1 MAWRSMMMAGAMA
14 VGLATAAAPASAGI
28 LYDNMAQQA
37 NPALSSSS
45 VANSGPLG
53 AQFFSDA
60 FSAGVSNVELLL
72 RGDNLSSG
80 SFVVTIVNDAGN
92 TPGATV
98 LYNSGVVADN
108 SLTVSGD
115 YLIWDSGSIFAAV
128 SPSTAYWVMLTE
140 NASTSV
146 EWTYADNDPSG
157 IPGNLSS
164 LYYFSDGLP
173 AVNGDYPFVM
183 RVECIGISE
192 GPCGSAITDVPEPAT
207 MALLGAGLVGLGVVV
222 RRRRNM
228 AA

>member
-1 MAWRSMMMAGAMA
+1 MAWRSMVMAGAMA
-14 VGLATAAAPASAGI
+14 MGLATAAAPASATI
-28 LYDNMAQQA
+28 IYDNMAQQA
-37 NPALSSSS
+37 NALSSSS

-92 TPGATV
+92 TPGVTEI
-98 LYNSGVVADN
+98 YNSGVIADS

-115 YLIWDSGSIFAAV
+115 YLLWDSGSIFAAV

-140 NASTSV
+140 NVSTSV
-146 EWTYADNDPSG
+146 EWTYADTDPSG

-164 LYYFSDGLP
+164 LYYFADGSALP
-173 AVNGDYPFVM
+173 NDDWPFVM
-183 RVECIGISE
+183 RVECVGISE

-207 MALLGAGLVGLGVVV
+207 MALLGAGLVGLGVAV

>member
-1 MAWRSMMMAGAMA
+1 MAWRSMVMAGAMA
-14 VGLATAAAPASAGI
+14 MGLATAAAPASAGI
-28 LYDNMAQQA
+28 VYDNMAQQA

-45 VANSGPLG
+45 VASSGPLG

-72 RGDNLSSG
+72 RGDNQGSG

-98 LYNSGVVADN
+98 LYNSGVIADN

-115 YLIWDSGSIFAAV
+115 YLLWDSGSIFAAV

-140 NASTSV
+140 NVSTSV
-146 EWTYADNDPSG
+146 EWTYADNDASG
-157 IPGNLSS
+157 IPGNLAS
-164 LYYFSDGLP
+164 LYYYVGGAFVNDG
-173 AVNGDYPFVM
+173 YPFVM
-183 RVECIGISE
+183 QVECIGISE

-207 MALLGAGLVGLGVVV
+207 MALLGAGLVGLGVAV